1 MLRQIRSKFG
11 EMLAWLGPTAKLL
24 LVAAFFLAL
33 FVSILGW
40 QTPLVRAAELALF
53 NQRYQMAMGVS
64 ETDERIALV
73 AYTEE
78 TAMETGRRSPVD
90 RSMLARALPS
100 IDAARPRAV
109 VIDILLDSPT
119 QEDEQLVAA
128 LTAMR
133 TPTYVAMP
141 GDPDDFDL
149 SFERTEYLQSL
160 SDSLTGSNVEFADPR
175 LRIDSD
181 GVVRR
186 WPVAGE
192 IPLIAD
198 AVVREGDPFADYGGP
213 VRYRTPAYV
222 DGTVFPM
229 LAIDMVADPAVGPLL
244 EEFLVGRIVLIGT
257 DYFDL
262 NRVDVPY
269 IDRATG
275 MTTAS
280 GLEVQAHM
288 IAQRL
293 DNVRYDDPPDW
304 LGGLMVIIAMASAII
319 LGLFVQGKWLHIAG
333 VIAVLLILLALPFGI
348 QMIVP
353 LPTYGLPAAGPVFGW
368 ALIILT
374 LVTVRRSIA
383 WERGRVA
390 QFALARYLPPD
401 IATELLAR
409 PSDAALSGDR
419 RMIFTVFTDMEGFND
434 LCHRTDAGDVA
445 SLLNAY
451 LETLSAVVIDHGG
464 TIDKYVGDALVA
476 IWGAPIARDDDGLRA
491 YRAAIALQQA
501 GEAFRTDPQWAE
513 YKVGRTRVGMHYGE
527 AIVGNFG
534 GKDRIQYT
542 ALGDTM
548 NVAARLEA
556 ANKEL
561 GTKILVSDAAI
572 DQLPGSQCRTMGSI
586 FLRGRSTPVI
596 VFEPVPDM
604 DPEHFDRLEALHRR
618 AMEGDPAAID
628 ALRRLAPEDEALG
641 SFVERMSRIIEQ
653 RQGGD

>member
-1 MLRQIRSKFG
+1 MLPQIRSKFG
-11 EMLAWLGPTAKLL
+11 EMLAWLGPTAKFL

-40 QTPLVRAAELALF
+40 QTPFVRSAEMALF
-53 NQRYQMAMGVS
+53 NLRYQTVMGVADI
-64 ETDERIALV
+64 DERLV
-73 AYTEE
+73 MIVYNEE
-78 TAMETGRRSPVD
+78 TALDTGRRSPVD
-90 RSMLARALPS
+90 RALLARALPV
-100 IDAARPRAV
+100 IDAMQPRAIA
-109 VIDILLDSPT
+109 IDILFDST
-119 QEDEQLVAA
+119 TEGDEALLAA
-128 LTAMR
+128 LSGVQ
-133 TPTYVAMP
+133 TPTYVA
-141 GDPDDFDL
+141 GVDPA
-149 SFERTEYLQSL
+149 FEPFADTRLAFL
-160 SDSLTGSNVEFADPR
+160 GSLTATLGGSNVSFADAS
-175 LRIDSD
+175 LETDSD

-186 WPVAGE
+186 WPVGE
-192 IPLIAD
+192 DRPLIAD
-198 AVVREGDPFADYGGP
+198 SVVRDGTPFDDYGGLI
-213 VRYRTPAYV
+213 RYRAPMYADTA
-222 DGTVFPM
+222 VFDKLP
-229 LAIDMVADPAVGPLL
+229 IDFFTDPEVALFMDA
-244 EEFLVGRIVLIGT
+244 LVRDRIVLIGV

-262 NRVDVPY
+262 DRFDVPF
-269 IDRATG
+269 IDPATD
-275 MTTAS
+275 TTTVS
-280 GLEVQAHM
+280 GIDIQAHM

-293 DNVRYDDPPDW
+293 DNIRYDDPPGW
-304 LGGLMVIIAMASAII
+304 LAGLVVIFAIASAIV
-319 LGLFVQGKWLHIAG
+319 LGLFVHSKWLHIAG
-333 VIAVLLILLALPFGI
+333 VIGVLAILLILPFGL
-348 QMIVP
+348 QMIIP
-353 LPTYGLPAAGPVFGW
+353 TPTYGFPAAGPVLGW

-401 IATELLAR
+401 IATEILAR

-419 RMIFTVFTDMEGFND
+419 RMIFTVFTDMEGFTD

-451 LETLSAVVIDHGG
+451 LETLSAVVIEHGG

-476 IWGAPIARDDDGLRA
+476 IWGAPIAREDDGLRA

-501 GEAFRTDPQWAE
+501 GEAFRTDPQWTDAR
-513 YKVGRTRVGMHYGE
+513 VGRTRVGMHYGE

-618 AMEGDPAAID
+618 AMEGDPKAI
-628 ALRRLAPEDEALG
+628 AELRQLAPEDEALA
-641 SFVERMSRIIEQ
+641 SFVERMGRIIEQ
-653 RQGGD
+653 REDTG

>member
-24 LVAAFFLAL
+24 LVAAFLLAL

-40 QTPLVRAAELALF
+40 QTPYVRNAEMGLF
-53 NQRYQMAMGVS
+53 NLRYMSVMGIV
-64 ETDERIALV
+64 EKDDRVVMIVYDEQ
-73 AYTEE
+73 
-78 TAMETGRRSPVD
+78 TAMNTGQRAPVD
-90 RSMLARALPS
+90 RALLARALPV
-100 IDAARPRAV
+100 IDAMEPRAIA
-109 VIDILLDSPT
+109 IDILFDGT
-119 QEDEQLVAA
+119 TEGDEALLAA
-128 LTAMR
+128 LSDMQ
-133 TPTYVAMP
+133 TPTYVAAA
-141 GDPDDFDL
+141 DPAIDRL
-149 SFERTEYLQSL
+149 IEERFAFLDTLADAL
-160 SDSLTGSNVEFADPR
+160 DGSNVSFADTR
-175 LRIDSD
+175 LEFDSD
-181 GVVRR
+181 RVVRR

-213 VRYRTPAYV
+213 IRYRAPLYM
-222 DGTVFPM
+222 DGAVFDKLP
-229 LAIDMVADPAVGPLL
+229 IDFFADPEIALVMD
-244 EEFLVGRIVLIGT
+244 EFLNDRIVLIGT
-257 DYFDL
+257 DFIDLGRYPVPFFDT
-262 NRVDVPY
+262 RTES
-269 IDRATG
+269 A
-275 MTTAS
+275 TAS
-280 GLEVQAHM
+280 GIDIQAHM

-293 DNVRYDDPPDW
+293 DNVRYDDPPP
-304 LGGLMVIIAMASAII
+304 LLSGLMIFIAMASAVV
-319 LGLFVQGKWLHIAG
+319 LGLFVQSKWLHIAG
-333 VIAVLLILLALPFGI
+333 VIGVLAILLILPFGM
-348 QMIVP
+348 QMIIP
-353 LPTYGLPAAGPVFGW
+353 TPTYGFPAAGPIFGW

-401 IATELLAR
+401 IATEILAR

-419 RMIFTVFTDMEGFND
+419 RMIFTVFTDMEGFTD

-451 LETLSAVVIDHGG
+451 LETLSAVVIEHGG

-628 ALRRLAPEDEALG
+628 ALRRLAPQDEALG